1 MLKKL
6 KRPLCAVLCLL
17 TLCGALAAC
26 GASGGRDSASGKV
39 KIVTTIFPLY
49 DWTRQILGGRVGDAE
64 LTMLLD
70 SGADLHNYQPT
81 VEDMVRVSECD
92 LFIYVG
98 GESDKWV
105 ADALKEAVNKN
116 MRVLNLMET
125 LGDAVREEEL
135 APGMQSE
142 DEEDAEEE
150 EPEYDEHIWL
160 SLKNA
165 FTCCQA
171 IAETLEAMDVVTR
184 HESGLDDYCAELA
197 ALDARYKA
205 TVEAAPLKSVLF
217 ADRFPFRYLTDDY
230 GLQYYAAFQ
239 GCSAETEASFET
251 IAFLAS
257 KLDELSLPAV
267 LTTETADGKI
277 AETVVRTSARP
288 DTRILA
294 MDSMQSVTA
303 ADLASGADYL
313 SRMESNLDVLR
324 LALGAD

>member
-49 DWTRQILGGRVGDAE
+49 DWTRQILGGRVGDVE

-105 ADALKEAVNKN
+105 TDALKEAVNKD

-135 APGMQSE
+135 APGMQAEDEDADEDE
-142 DEEDAEEE
+142 DEET
-150 EPEYDEHIWL
+150 EYDEHIWL

-171 IAETLEAMDVVTR
+171 IVETLEAMDIVTR
-184 HESGLDDYCAELA
+184 HESGVDEYCAELV
-197 ALDARYKA
+197 ALDARYKEA
-205 TVEAAPLKSVLF
+205 ADAAPLKTVLF
-217 ADRFPFRYLTDDY
+217 ADRFPFRYLADDY
-230 GLQYYAAFQ
+230 GLTYYAAFQ

-251 IAFLAS
+251 IAFLAA

-267 LTTETADGKI
+267 LTTETSDGRI
-277 AETVVRTSARP
+277 AETVVRTSGRP
-288 DTRILA
+288 DTPILT
-294 MDSMQSVTA
+294 MDSMQSMA
-303 ADLASGADYL
+303 AEDADYL
-313 SRMESNLDVLR
+313 SIMESNLGVLR